1 MNNKNENIDLWTGRF
16 FIIIFFL
23 FVLSFWDSDSKADS
37 NSISIDQI
45 VVVDNSAILVKT
57 TDYTSNNDYP
67 ANSKFLCINANN
79 SQANDRFT
87 NKAIN
92 QQFKHQKLRFF
103 KVKPNL
109 LRIYSSNLISNS
121 EDDYF
126 MIS

>member
-23 FVLSFWDSDSKADS
+23 FVLSFWGSGSKADS
-37 NSISIDQI
+37 NSNSIDQI

-57 TDYTSNNDYP
+57 TDYASNNNYP

-79 SQANDRFT
+79 SQANDRFI

-92 QQFKHQKLRFF
+92 HQFKYQKLRFF
-103 KVKPNL
+103 KVKPKL

-121 EDDYF
+121 EEDYF

>member
-23 FVLSFWDSDSKADS
+23 FVLSFWGSGSKADS
-37 NSISIDQI
+37 NSNSIDQI

-67 ANSKFLCINANN
+67 ANSKFLCINVNN
-79 SQANDRFT
+79 SQANDRFI

-92 QQFKHQKLRFF
+92 HQFKHQKLRFF
-103 KVKPNL
+103 KVKPKL

-121 EDDYF
+121 EEDYF